1 MLVIGL
7 TGLIGSGKSTVA
19 ELFAELFAELGVK
32 IIDTDVIAHQITATN
47 QIGLINLVSFFGTSI
62 LLSDGSLDRVKL
74 RELVFNNEKYR
85 LKLESI
91 LHPLILNQVKSD
103 LNNIRASNYCY
114 TMLVVPLLFRSP
126 KYLQLTLRNIFVDS
140 EYDLLIKRLAHRSG
154 LTKIQVDNILLQQV
168 SREQQL
174 ANADDIIFN
183 NGDLDELKRQVIKL
197 HNSYLNM
204 RF

>member
-7 TGLIGSGKSTVA
+7 TGLIGSGKSTV
-19 ELFAELFAELGVK
+19 AELFAELGVK

>member
-19 ELFAELFAELGVK
+19 ELFAELGVK
-32 IIDTDVIAHQITATN
+32 IIDTDVIAHQITAPN